1 MLHASEAK
9 ASVLQERVI
18 ISIILQ
24 TSSFPPTHPGF
35 QRVSEGVSGRGKA
48 VAARSSSLVEL
59 AYFDRALVGLAV
71 WYKTVVLCTEV
82 WTGRIRSIP
91 AVFHFPPLVKQR
103 SVHY

>member
-71 WYKTVVLCTEV
+71 WYKTVALVVGDAAL
-82 WTGRIRSIP
+82 RSRGLRWLNDI
-91 AVFHFPPLVKQR
+91 LG
-103 SVHY
+103 